1 MAETQLSSSLT
12 GTGSTDP
19 VIMRNGIVR
28 LSGTFSA
35 TLQVEVDALANN
47 TWAPALD
54 GSGAAIS
61 VTVPGVLKIENGVSC
76 PTRVTCTAYTSG
88 TVNVA
93 LRGGS

>member
-12 GTGSTDP
+12 GTGSTSA

-54 GSGAAIS
+54 GSGAAINI
-61 VTVPGVLKIENGVSC
+61 TVPGVLKIENGVSC